1 MSKIKDFK
9 IVGVTDDEPPYQL
22 RRYWLASRW
31 YFLWIFPTERFNF
44 EENECGDG
52 SMTFSSIQQV
62 LTFINSYYELNLT
75 FDDVLYEE
83 I

>member
-1 MSKIKDFK
+1 MKNTDFK
-9 IVGVTDDEPPYQL
+9 IVGVTDDEPPYQIKE
-22 RRYWLASRW
+22 YWISVRW

-44 EENECGDG
+44 EMNEYDDAPM
-52 SMTFSSIQQV
+52 SFLTDEQA

-75 FDDVLYEE
+75 IDDVLYEE